1 MSSLQLDLQLL
12 VRPNILNL
20 TPYRCAR
27 DDYSE
32 GNCHKLHID
41 YDAVY
46 IKLYTDI
53 TFHQR

>member
-1 MSSLQLDLQLL
+1 MECGGEMNRLDLQRL

-32 GNCHKLHID
+32 GSSVYLGNGQDMTSID
-41 YDAVY
+41 
-46 IKLYTDI
+46 IL
-53 TFHQR
+53 Q

>member
-41 YDAVY
+41 FDAVY